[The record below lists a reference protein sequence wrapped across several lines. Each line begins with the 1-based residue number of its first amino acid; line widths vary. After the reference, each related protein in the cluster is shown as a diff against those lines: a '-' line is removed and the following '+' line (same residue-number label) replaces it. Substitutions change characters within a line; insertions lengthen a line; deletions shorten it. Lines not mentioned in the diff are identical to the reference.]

1 VRGAYQTALKGTSR
15 AFWACCFS
23 SVMSLLLLK
32 LVPFLLL
39 LLLLLLGQTDLS
51 ESWTLV

>member
-1 VRGAYQTALKGTSR
+1 
-15 AFWACCFS
+15 
-23 SVMSLLLLK
+23 MSLLLLK